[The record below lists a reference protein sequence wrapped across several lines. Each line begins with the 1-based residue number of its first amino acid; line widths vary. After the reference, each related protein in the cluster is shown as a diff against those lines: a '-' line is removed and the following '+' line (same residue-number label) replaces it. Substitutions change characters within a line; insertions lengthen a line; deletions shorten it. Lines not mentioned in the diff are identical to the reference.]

1 MNDQKQQ
8 GVPRQG
14 RVADV
19 DASDITNELVHTDA
33 RGQKARD
40 LAASGQG
47 PGPVL
52 APVARP
58 DGYRTKFAI
67 I

>member
-19 DASDITNELVHTDA
+19 DSSDIANELVHTDA

-40 LAASGQG
+40 LAASNQGQG
-47 PGPVL
+47 PGL
-52 APVARP
+52 TPVARP